1 MAILFLHLPASSV
14 DVNVHPA
21 KAEVR
26 FKDAAAVRSLLVGGL
41 MTRLRHTSIQATG
54 AGGDAARGKFFN
66 DLTGAPDG
74 ATGAE
79 ETIGSGEMGRLGNPA
94 LSSKRKPVFFT
105 QPTNLTDTDLLGDD
119 AVPAAAGGTRADR
132 AAMAGPARA

>member
-1 MAILFLHLPASSV
+1 MAILFLHSPASSV

-41 MTRLRHTSIQATG
+41 MTRLRDTSIQATG
-54 AGGDAARGKFFN
+54 AGGDAARENFN

-79 ETIGSGEMGRLGNPA
+79 KPLVQVKWVGQAIQRYQASGGLPFYPANKFNRYRFIG
-94 LSSKRKPVFFT
+94 
-105 QPTNLTDTDLLGDD
+105 
-119 AVPAAAGGTRADR
+119 
-132 AAMAGPARA
+132 